1 VAELPSSLAHEA
13 TLFLFRA
20 TKELVT
26 FRRVIRPKEQEGHP
40 VPPRQSETLTEA
52 ELRIM
57 NVLWGKGSG
66 TVQQVLDSIGEKPA
80 LAYNSVLTTIRVLE
94 RKGYLKH
101 LKDGRAHVYTPLVG
115 QKDAT
120 RSEIRHLVSRFFKNS
135 HEQLVLNLLED
146 QGIEPGEIGRL
157 RQMLIQND
165 TVQKDAIQKDTK

>member
-1 VAELPSSLAHEA
+1 
-13 TLFLFRA
+13 
-20 TKELVT
+20 
-26 FRRVIRPKEQEGHP
+26 
-40 VPPRQSETLTEA
+40 VPPRQSDTLTEA

-66 TVQQVLDSIGEKPA
+66 TVQQVLDSISEKPV

-115 QKDAT
+115 QKEAT
-120 RSEIRHLVSRFFKNS
+120 RSEIRHLVSRFFKDS

-146 QGIEPGEIGRL
+146 QGIEAEDVARL
-157 RQMLIQND
+157 REMI
-165 TVQKDAIQKDTK
+165 VQKDAQKDVQGKAK